1 MKDRLQL
8 FRLFIALLMISVMAM
23 AGCSGGGGGGGSAT
37 PATGKPV
44 VSKGV
49 ITKLGSIYVNGVRY
63 DTSSAAINM
72 EDPADSA
79 LKVGMVVTVKGIFSD
94 SSNAKASRITFSD
107 NLKGPIA
114 EFNNNAGT
122 MTVLGQN
129 IKFDSSTEFDD
140 FPTRGTAS
148 IVPGQMV
155 QISGFADA
163 SGTIQATRIERHQP
177 DWTQNTTVEM
187 KGTISTKPAGTSSFT
202 IGGLTVDTTGLTLP
216 ASIGVGSFVK
226 VEGKLAMFS
235 STTLKASSV
244 TLRREGIEMEESDG
258 DHTDVEGYVK
268 NLSGNTFMVGGT
280 FVNAGTLS
288 LAGIANGVKVEVEGS
303 FLNGILIASTIK
315 IEGAAA
321 PPTTVPAAPVASA
334 SAGFNQ
340 VTLSWNGVSGA
351 TSYNIYWSTASGV
364 TPANGTKISNATSP
378 YLHTGRAASTTY
390 YYVVTAVNSVGE
402 SAPSPQVSATTTSA
416 ATVPAAPIGVS
427 AVGGSNQVTISWA
440 AVSGATSYNIYW
452 STTAGVTPATGTL
465 IANATSPHLQTGLT
479 AATTYFYVI
488 TAVNAA
494 GSSLPSA
501 QVSATTASAAVPPA
515 PTGLTA
521 VGGAGQ
527 VALSWNTVTG
537 ATSYNIYWSTTTGV
551 SPQTGALIANG
562 TATSY
567 IHTGRAASTTYF
579 YVVTANNANGMSAP
593 SLQASATTTAT
604 PMPPAAP
611 TGVTA
616 VGGTNQVTVS
626 WPAVPGATSYNLYW
640 STNPGVNPATGTL
653 IANVSSPFIHA
664 GRAASTTYYYVLTA
678 LNAVGPSAA
687 SVQVSATTSAAPM
700 VCGTCHAIPPNIGR
714 HVFHSNIGIGC
725 AICHGTGYSNT
736 TVNAAT
742 HLNGTVDVIS
752 GAGWNPATQSCSPA
766 CHGTRTW

>member
-8 FRLFIALLMISVMAM
+8 CRLFPVLLMILVMAM
-23 AGCSGGGGGGGSAT
+23 AGCSGGGGGSTT
-37 PATGKPV
+37 PASGKPV

-94 SSNAKASRITFSD
+94 SSNAQATNITFSD

-122 MTVLGQN
+122 MTVLGQK

-140 FPTRGTAS
+140 FPTKGTS
-148 IVPGQMV
+148 SVVPGQMV

-163 SGTIQATRIERHQP
+163 NGTIQATRIERHQP
-177 DWTQNTTVEM
+177 DWTQNTTVEI

-244 TLRREGIEMEESDG
+244 TSRREGIEMEESDG

-303 FLNGILIASTIK
+303 FLNGILIASKIK
-315 IEGAAA
+315 IEGAAT
-321 PPTTVPAAPVASA
+321 PPTTVPSAPVASA
-334 SAGFNQ
+334 SGGFNQ

-402 SAPSPQVSATTTSA
+402 SAPSTQVSATTTSA

-427 AVGGSNQVTISWA
+427 AVGGANQVTISWA

-488 TAVNAA
+488 TAVNATGA
-494 GSSLPSA
+494 SLPSA

-521 VGGAGQ
+521 AGGTGQ
-527 VALSWNTVTG
+527 VSLSWNAVTG

-551 SPQTGALIANG
+551 SPLTGTMIANG

-616 VGGTNQVTVS
+616 VGGTNQVTVT
-626 WPAVPGATSYNLYW
+626 WPTVSGATSYNLYW
-640 STNPGVNPATGTL
+640 STTPGVTTATGTL
-653 IANVSSPFIHA
+653 IANVSSPFIHS

-687 SVQVSATTSAAPM
+687 SAQVSATTSAAPM
-700 VCGTCHAIPPNIGR
+700 VCGTCHAIPPNIGQ
-714 HVFHSNIGIGC
+714 HVFHTNIGLGC
-725 AICHGTGYSNT
+725 AICHGTGYSST

-742 HLNGTVDVIS
+742 HLNGVIDVIS
-752 GAGWNPATQSCSPA
+752 TIGWNPATQSCSPA